1 MRRWVLSGSGASSG
15 GGGGGHIRGGGGNS
29 CSNIAGFCGLL
40 PYGHPRVCFVE
51 EKLLLSWQALKNET
65 EKKL

>member
-29 CSNIAGFCGLL
+29 CSNIAGFCRLL
-40 PYGHPRVCFVE
+40 P
-51 EKLLLSWQALKNET
+51 
-65 EKKL
+65 